1 MKDSV
6 KQRILWIAIALTVSG
21 AIVASANDASVS
33 FLTKL
38 LSAGQ
43 SAEQA
48 GGSSHEI
55 IRGLVPVNPVRF
67 FLYALLSFSL
77 YYAFE
82 GLRIRFFPAIG
93 ASCLLAALDSARQ
106 AIAGQ
111 SFHWQDILISLGG
124 GLVGVGLAALVLFLL
139 RTLKQRFKK
148 NEEHARLERI
158 LDALSLAAVLHY
170 AVFRFLQATM
180 FQLYYS
186 NRYKTLTML
195 LLIFLGGIRFVYLV
209 LKKCWTA
216 DHPRTQTFFLL
227 RCFFAF
233 CLAIPFVLVGWM
245 HDYKA
250 LVFLPVCCMC
260 LYAMAPEKVCRAF
273 CATIG
278 ICLAALILCCLT
290 GTVRNLVDTQKQQL
304 PCSFGV
310 INSTDFASYF
320 TFLFLIAWCGMKTKK
335 RYAGVVFALL
345 IAIATYVVYLYTDS
359 KTGILSGVLTVFFVL
374 LDCVEEKMR
383 HRNKATRILGKG
395 IDWLSVF
402 AFPAIGVSVIF
413 LTARFAAQDTWAV
426 QLNEALTGRLK
437 TVLTPFQ
444 TYGLKPFGNSIEK
457 MYGYGRTLLGT
468 YWSAGYTYL
477 DVTYAML
484 AVRYGGVITAIV
496 TGLWMWMSIK
506 ALHSGKRRFA
516 YSMAVLA
523 VHAFSE
529 ARFLD
534 VNYNIFLIMPFCA
547 FASEEHG
554 EEKDGAEN
562 GKPLRSLLVG
572 SALIG
577 AISLTLPQTLSVL
590 RTFFYLK
597 GWNAGTAAFV
607 SFAFCAGLAG
617 FIWLFWKTI
626 SRLVGKRDKI
636 SLVSLAAVLLVLGG
650 SILSINGTIESG
662 RKNRADQLRAEEKTI
677 HEIQAVATEPIYAAE
692 CEELYKREGIALPGH
707 LFSTEELGRKPGSIL
722 VDQNIEAF
730 GITLSGGQYTQI
742 SENTGLYSYD
752 RAVIDYLSDAGYRW
766 TDFYSGKRH
775 CNLQDTALFNN
786 MRTNNGQLD
795 LNNSAR
801 IVTKNMEN
809 DQFSGVYQVIYTLS
823 RFSTNRDD
831 KGVLFQVLG
840 EGGDRIL
847 IQEMLTEPYF
857 DDEGRCERILPY
869 RIKYSPLV
877 SYEISVPEGVSVTVE
892 DISWQRIE

>member
-1 MKDSV
+1 M
-6 KQRILWIAIALTVSG
+6 
-21 AIVASANDASVS
+21 
-33 FLTKL
+33 
-38 LSAGQ
+38 
-43 SAEQA
+43 
-48 GGSSHEI
+48 
-55 IRGLVPVNPVRF
+55 
-67 FLYALLSFSL
+67 
-77 YYAFE
+77 
-82 GLRIRFFPAIG
+82 
-93 ASCLLAALDSARQ
+93 
-106 AIAGQ
+106 
-111 SFHWQDILISLGG
+111 
-124 GLVGVGLAALVLFLL
+124 
-139 RTLKQRFKK
+139 
-148 NEEHARLERI
+148 
-158 LDALSLAAVLHY
+158 
-170 AVFRFLQATM
+170 
-180 FQLYYS
+180 
-186 NRYKTLTML
+186 
-195 LLIFLGGIRFVYLV
+195 
-209 LKKCWTA
+209 
-216 DHPRTQTFFLL
+216 
-227 RCFFAF
+227 
-233 CLAIPFVLVGWM
+233 
-245 HDYKA
+245 
-250 LVFLPVCCMC
+250 
-260 LYAMAPEKVCRAF
+260 
-273 CATIG
+273 
-278 ICLAALILCCLT
+278 
-290 GTVRNLVDTQKQQL
+290 
-304 PCSFGV
+304 
-310 INSTDFASYF
+310 
-320 TFLFLIAWCGMKTKK
+320 
-335 RYAGVVFALL
+335 
-345 IAIATYVVYLYTDS
+345 
-359 KTGILSGVLTVFFVL
+359 
-374 LDCVEEKMR
+374 
-383 HRNKATRILGKG
+383 
-395 IDWLSVF
+395 
-402 AFPAIGVSVIF
+402 
-413 LTARFAAQDTWAV
+413 
-426 QLNEALTGRLK
+426 
-437 TVLTPFQ
+437 
-444 TYGLKPFGNSIEK
+444 
-457 MYGYGRTLLGT
+457 
-468 YWSAGYTYL
+468 
-477 DVTYAML
+477 
-484 AVRYGGVITAIV
+484 
-496 TGLWMWMSIK
+496 
-506 ALHSGKRRFA
+506 
-516 YSMAVLA
+516 
-523 VHAFSE
+523 
-529 ARFLD
+529 
-534 VNYNIFLIMPFCA
+534 
-547 FASEEHG
+547 
-554 EEKDGAEN
+554 
-562 GKPLRSLLVG
+562 G

-597 GWNAGTAAFV
+597 GWNAGTAAFA

-677 HEIQAVATEPIYAAE
+677 HEIQTVATEPIYAAE

-823 RFSTNRDD
+823 RFSTNRED